1 MAAHEVPLVPVQLSP
16 GRLQSIGVRMA
27 RVESKIVDETHLSC
41 LQLRFFGLHT
51 VFADATYHT

>member
-1 MAAHEVPLVPVQLSP
+1 MPVQLSP